1 MPPANTLVRWVNENA
16 FAFIVQARPC
26 PTFGRPV
33 HLWGGPHRLRPGT
46 SPHALRI
53 PSRDGHSA
61 LPRIAS
67 PASEGF
73 SPAFG
78 YDAPHSSARGTSTLP
93 NNALL
98 SAPCEPLRHP
108 SRPGRALASCQ
119 LIPTAITPGASRVA
133 PDPLCLHAVA
143 NTPAGPRELRSLIT
157 LPSTSAFPRL
167 WMGRHLH
174 YQFRGLLSVHS
185 RYNLQTRRVALCDPL
200 PRRLRRLCCLRRR
213 SDCYRVE
220 RSSSRAGLSPAVDQ
234 CLFTAHHNHSVMSVS
249 NCVEAGRPRSTQQ
262 NGFPRDC

>member
-1 MPPANTLVRWVNENA
+1 LFFRTVPPANTLVRWVNENA

-61 LPRIAS
+61 LRRIAS

-98 SAPCEPLRHP
+98 SAHCEPLRHP

-119 LIPTAITPGASRVA
+119 LILLQS
-133 PDPLCLHAVA
+133 PLGLPVLLLIPWVCM
-143 NTPAGPRELRSLIT
+143 PSPIPRQVRENGVRSLRFPRHRPSPGYGWVGSCIT
-157 LPSTSAFPRL
+157 SFEACSAFTRVTTCRLAESPYATLYTGGSGGFVASAAAPIATGWSDPVPGRVFFFPLWTSAF
-167 WMGRHLH
+167 
-174 YQFRGLLSVHS
+174 S
-185 RYNLQTRRVALCDPL
+185 RRTITVWL
-200 PRRLRRLCCLRRR
+200 
-213 SDCYRVE
+213 
-220 RSSSRAGLSPAVDQ
+220 
-234 CLFTAHHNHSVMSVS
+234 
-249 NCVEAGRPRSTQQ
+249 
-262 NGFPRDC
+262 